1 MRTWRSWTTQFGR
14 GGGGPGVESRPTPS
28 SSVTLP
34 LTIPGIIAG
43 SLLVFI
49 PATGEYVIPDLLGGG
64 NVQMIGRVL
73 FNEFSRNTDWPVAA
87 AVAIVLLFLLVLPIL
102 VFQYY
107 PGQIGSRRRDAM
119 YNKRSR
125 FLTIMITLG
134 MAFFYIPMILLVI
147 YSFNHSK
154 LVPVW
159 GGWSTRWYKELFQSE
174 EVWAAVG
181 LSLRIAVVNATFAT
195 VLGTFAALAMVRFG
209 RFRGRTLFGGML
221 VAPLVMPEVITGL
234 SLLVLF
240 ISLQQ
245 MFGWPAERGFS
256 TITIAHITFSLA
268 YVAVTV
274 QARLTGVGQ
283 DLEEAAADLGAK
295 PFKVLT
301 AITIPQ
307 LTPALVSG
315 WLLAFTLSLDDLV
328 IASFVTG
335 PGANTLP
342 ILIFSRIRLGL
353 RPDINALATI
363 IILIVA
369 VCVAIAALILYRQ
382 HRRSLLDQQLAARA
396 DA

>member
-1 MRTWRSWTTQFGR
+1 MHG
-14 GGGGPGVESRPTPS
+14 
-28 SSVTLP
+28 
-34 LTIPGIIAG
+34 
-43 SLLVFI
+43 
-49 PATGEYVIPDLLGGG
+49 
-64 NVQMIGRVL
+64 
-73 FNEFSRNTDWPVAA
+73 
-87 AVAIVLLFLLVLPIL
+87 
-102 VFQYY
+102 
-107 PGQIGSRRRDAM
+107 
-119 YNKRSR
+119 KRSR
-125 FLTIMITLG
+125 FLTIMLTLG
-134 MAFFYIPMILLVI
+134 LAFFYIPIILLVI

-159 GGWSTRWYKELFQSE
+159 GGWSIRWYEVLLFESPD
-174 EVWAAVG
+174 VWNAVV
-181 LSLRIAVVNATFAT
+181 LSLQIAFVNATFAT
-195 VLGTFAALAMVRFG
+195 GLGALAALAMVRFG

-240 ISLQQ
+240 ISLNQLI
-245 MFGWPAERGFS
+245 GWPAERGFT
-256 TITIAHITFSLA
+256 TITIAHITFSMA
-268 YVAVTV
+268 FVAVTV

-283 DLEEAAADLGAK
+283 TLEEAAADLGAK

-307 LTPALVSG
+307 LTPALISG

-363 IILIVA
+363 IILVVA
-369 VCVAIAALILYRQ
+369 VCVAIAAIIMFRQ
-382 HRRSLLDQQLAARA
+382 QRRDLADQQAAAR
-396 DA
+396 DAS